1 MRKLL
6 LQGRGHVLPSQWVV
20 ETLDIALQF
29 HLPNT
34 TANRLLQATTA
45 QKTSAMNGRE
55 GGREKPIPLYIHV

>member
-6 LQGRGHVLPSQWVV
+6 SKGGGHVLPSQWVV

-45 QKTSAMNGRE
+45 QKTSAME
-55 GGREKPIPLYIHV
+55 GGREGESNQYLYIHV